1 MATVGAEKVAMGSVV
16 TNVGIRELR
25 DGLSKHIATVAA
37 GATITVTDHGRPVA
51 RIIPVNEPTALERLI
66 EEGVVQPPR
75 KRRGPLP
82 EPVRT
87 TGTVSDLV
95 AEQRG

>member
-1 MATVGAEKVAMGSVV
+1 MT
-16 TNVGIRELR
+16 TIGIRELQDR
-25 DGLSKHIATVAA
+25 LVEHIATVAA

-51 RIIPVNEPTALERLI
+51 RIAPVDEPTALERLVA
-66 EEGVVQPPR
+66 EGVVQPPR
-75 KRRGPLP
+75 KRKGPLP
-82 EPVRT
+82 EPMRT